1 MTEDRRPQRV
11 LVVDDVVENC
21 MLIADYLES
30 AGCEIATATS
40 GPDALEQVKAAPPDL
55 LLLDVEMPGMSGL
68 EVCRRVKAAPATAM
82 VPVVIVTAYSAV
94 DDRVAALD
102 AGADDFLA
110 KPVEQ
115 NELVARVRSMLRV
128 KTLYDSLVQTEQVVF
143 ALARAVEAKDGF
155 TKAHSER
162 VAEHAR
168 RLAIAAG
175 LDADAVAATYFA
187 ARVHDIGKIGVPDR
201 ILNKKEALDP
211 DEVAVMR
218 TVPVVGAEICK
229 PLRSS
234 HGITDIIRHQKE
246 RVDGTGF
253 PDGLDG
259 ERIPAAAR
267 ILAICDA
274 YDSLVSG
281 ERAERPQMADERAR
295 AVLLR
300 QAGRAYDE
308 KLIWLFFNKVLA
320 DPVRAVAA
328 PEAAPSTDR

>member
-1 MTEDRRPQRV
+1 MIEPKEKQTV
-11 LVVDDVVENC
+11 LIVDDVVENC
-21 MLIADYLES
+21 ALVADYLEGV
-30 AGCEIATATS
+30 GCNIVIANS
-40 GPDALEQVKAAPPDL
+40 GAEALAAMARDPADL
-55 LLLDVEMPGMSGL
+55 VLLDVEMPGMNGL
-68 EVCRRVKAAPATAM
+68 EVCRKIKTAQATSM

-94 DDRVAALD
+94 DDRVAALE

-115 NELVARVRSMLRV
+115 TELVARARSLLRV

-143 ALARAVEAKDGF
+143 ALARAVEAKDNF
-155 TKAHSER
+155 TEAHSER

-175 LDADAVAATYFA
+175 LDAEDVAATYFA
-187 ARVHDIGKIGVPDR
+187 ARVHDIGKIGVPDE
-201 ILNKKEALDP
+201 ILNKREALSP
-211 DEVAVMR
+211 EEVAVMR
-218 TVPVVGAEICK
+218 RVPVLGAEICK

-234 HGITDIIRHQKE
+234 HGITEIIRHQKE

-253 PDGLDG
+253 PDGLSGDQ
-259 ERIPAAAR
+259 ISSQAK

-274 YDSLVSG
+274 YDSMVGG

-295 AVLLR
+295 AVLLK

-308 KLIWLFFNKVLA
+308 KLVWLFFNKVLPA
-320 DPVRAVAA
+320 PVAGI
-328 PEAAPSTDR
+328 S

>member
-1 MTEDRRPQRV
+1 MTGGNEKQMV

-21 MLIADYLES
+21 ALVADYLENL
-30 AGCEIATATS
+30 GCDIVTANS
-40 GPDALEQVKAAPPDL
+40 GAEALAVMARAAPDL
-55 LLLDVEMPGMSGL
+55 VLLDVEMPGMSGL
-68 EVCRRVKAAPATAM
+68 EVCRKIKADEATSM

-94 DDRVAALD
+94 DDRVAALE

-115 NELVARVRSMLRV
+115 TELVARVHSLLRV

-143 ALARAVEAKDGF
+143 ALARAVEAKDKF
-155 TKAHSER
+155 TEAHSER
-162 VAEHAR
+162 VAHHAR

-175 LDADAVAATYFA
+175 LEPDTVAATYFA
-187 ARVHDIGKIGVPDR
+187 ARVHDIGKIGVPDG
-201 ILNKKEALDP
+201 ILSKKEALAP

-218 TVPVVGAEICK
+218 TVPVLGAEICK

-234 HGITDIIRHQKE
+234 HGITEIIRHQKE
-246 RVDGTGF
+246 RVDGTGY
-253 PDGLDG
+253 PDGLSGDAISG
-259 ERIPAAAR
+259 PAK

-274 YDSLVSG
+274 YDSMVSG

-300 QAGRAYDE
+300 QAGRAFDE
-308 KLIWLFFNKVLA
+308 KLVWLFFNKVLQE
-320 DPVRAVAA
+320 PKPAVAGLHRR
-328 PEAAPSTDR
+328 PVS